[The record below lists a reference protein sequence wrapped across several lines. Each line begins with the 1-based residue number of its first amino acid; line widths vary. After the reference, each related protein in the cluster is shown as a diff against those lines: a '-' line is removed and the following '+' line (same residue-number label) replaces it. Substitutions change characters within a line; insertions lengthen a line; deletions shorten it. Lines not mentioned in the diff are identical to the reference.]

1 MDGSVGEDDPYKG
14 VRAPHWVGDA
24 TATAEVEDIEP
35 EVTESFIGFKEN

>member
-24 TATAEVEDIEP
+24 TATAEVEDIAGALQI
-35 EVTESFIGFKEN
+35 SFIGFKEN